1 MKLRSY
7 LRATA
12 LALLTPFNALALDL
26 YVAPNGSDNNPGTL
40 QRPLKTMEG
49 ARAKLSGVSR
59 SQTIRVNFR
68 AGTYFPAKPAI
79 FRAADSGQ
87 DGRPI
92 VYRSYPGETAF
103 FDGARFIGNSGFT
116 RVPSNLQNRLPSV
129 ARSKTFV
136 QVIQNAELRRLLA
149 DPNAILSVNSRP
161 QFLAT
166 YPNVGFL
173 TATNKTAGSGNG
185 SHANPTGDIFSVAE
199 SFPFRALETELRRGG
214 KQAYAD
220 GYLDTEFAR
229 RRTPIGRMGGSG
241 ASRFVLT
248 KITGPNFSNN
258 NVSRCRIANFLY
270 GLDSPGEW
278 YFDTTDNRL
287 YFWPL
292 SGSIKASDRIG
303 ITGGGGVATCVGGVK
318 NLRFERMV
326 FRNIGGTS
334 NGVIYAIDSNNIEVA
349 GCTFQSIVA
358 TQPTINYGRGTTNS
372 KITSCD
378 FIDNGRSVILAGGSY
393 NKTSVNRSNNIVNN
407 CHFGYWQSRHFTAA
421 PLAVGGAGN
430 TVRNSVFHNSG
441 SQSLIHSGVDH
452 NFLLNE
458 FFNIGFEE
466 GDGGATYTGAEFF
479 SFGNSRMI
487 MMQEK
492 PMMPM
497 CSTNVVIPV
506 LSSMLVVV
514 IP

>member
-214 KQAYAD
+214 KQA
-220 GYLDTEFAR
+220 
-229 RRTPIGRMGGSG
+229 
-241 ASRFVLT
+241 
-248 KITGPNFSNN
+248 NN

-358 TQPTINYGRGTTNS
+358 TQPTIN
-372 KITSCD
+372 
-378 FIDNGRSVILAGGSY
+378 
-393 NKTSVNRSNNIVNN
+393 
-407 CHFGYWQSRHFTAA
+407 
-421 PLAVGGAGN
+421 
-430 TVRNSVFHNSG
+430 
-441 SQSLIHSGVDH
+441 
-452 NFLLNE
+452 
-458 FFNIGFEE
+458 
-466 GDGGATYTGAEFF
+466 
-479 SFGNSRMI
+479 
-487 MMQEK
+487 
-492 PMMPM
+492 
-497 CSTNVVIPV
+497 
-506 LSSMLVVV
+506 
-514 IP
+514 